1 MKKYDACGRL
11 AEMEIFSHGESEAR
25 SEVGVWQDLRA
36 SVAPYLRVRKY
47 DDRQVA

>member
-25 SEVGVWQDLRA
+25 SASLSQQA
-36 SVAPYLRVRKY
+36 SVPPYLRVRKY
-47 DDRQVA
+47 DVRQVA

>member
-1 MKKYDACGRL
+1 MRNYDDYGRL

-25 SEVGVWQDLRA
+25 SAPQSQQA
-36 SVAPYLRVRKY
+36 SVAPSLRVRKY